1 MVLTFET
8 QYQRIFDPD
17 KRRRFAANPGSGVVK
32 EYTAQY
38 RQDGVLELVETGAPD
53 LYADIQSHKDSCDL
67 QLIINLY
74 FNGDP
79 AALSRVQGVYMD
91 VSEMPDNIHQAMQL
105 MDNARRDFDTL
116 PVDIKAKFG
125 NDPNQFLATLGTEQW
140 FANMQIAQDGSAGS
154 AKASEQNE
162 QKDGDA
168 E

>member
-1 MVLTFET
+1 MALTFET

-17 KRRRFAANPGSGVVK
+17 KRCRFTANPGNGVVK

-38 RQDGVLELVETGAPD
+38 RQDGVLELVETGEHD

-67 QLIINLY
+67 QLIINRY

-125 NDPNQFLATLGTEQW
+125 NDPNQFLAMLGTEQW
-140 FANMQIAQDGSAGS
+140 FENMQVQKQETVQDESKGSDV
-154 AKASEQNE
+154 E
-162 QKDGDA
+162 
-168 E
+168 

>member
-1 MVLTFET
+1 MTLTFET

-17 KRRRFAANPGSGVVK
+17 KHRRFNSNPGSGVVK

-38 RQDGVLELVETGAPD
+38 RQDGVLELVETGEHD

-67 QLIINLY
+67 QLIINRY

-79 AALSRVQGVYMD
+79 AALSRVQGVYTD

-125 NDPNQFLATLGTEQW
+125 NDSNQFLATLGTEQW
-140 FANMQIAQDGSAGS
+140 FENMQVNKTEPVQEEMKGSA
-154 AKASEQNE
+154 
-162 QKDGDA
+162 A

>member
-1 MVLTFET
+1 MMLSFET

-32 EYTAQY
+32 EYTARY
-38 RQDGVLELVETGAPD
+38 KQDGVLELVETGEHD

-67 QLIINLY
+67 QLIINRY

-140 FANMQIAQDGSAGS
+140 FENMQVQKQEPEQDESKGSDT
-154 AKASEQNE
+154 E
-162 QKDGDA
+162 
-168 E
+168 

>member
-1 MVLTFET
+1 MALTFES
-8 QYQRIFDPD
+8 QYQRIYDPE

-32 EYTAQY
+32 EYTAKY
-38 RQDGVLELVETGAPD
+38 RQDGVLELVETGEHD

-67 QLIINLY
+67 QLIINRY

-91 VSEMPDNIHQAMQL
+91 VSEMPENIHEAMQL
-105 MDNARRDFDTL
+105 METARKDFDTL

-140 FANMQIAQDGSAGS
+140 FDNMQIAQDGNSDLKSDVVETA
-154 AKASEQNE
+154 

-168 E
+168 

>member
-1 MVLTFET
+1 MMLSFET

-32 EYTAQY
+32 EYTARY
-38 RQDGVLELVETGAPD
+38 KQDGVLELVETGEHD

-67 QLIINLY
+67 KLIINRY

-91 VSEMPDNIHQAMQL
+91 VSDMPDNIHQAMQM

-140 FANMQIAQDGSAGS
+140 FENMQVQKQEPEQDESKGSDT
-154 AKASEQNE
+154 E
-162 QKDGDA
+162 
-168 E
+168 

>member
-1 MVLTFET
+1 MALQFET
-8 QYQRIFDPD
+8 QYQRIYEPD
-17 KRRRFAANPGSGVVK
+17 KRKRFVANPGSGIIK

-38 RQDGVLELVETGAPD
+38 RQDGVLELVETGEHD

-67 QLIINLY
+67 QLIINRY

-140 FANMQIAQDGSAGS
+140 FANMQIAQDGSAGL
-154 AKASEQNE
+154 AQASEKND

>member
-1 MVLTFET
+1 MALKFET

-17 KRRRFAANPGSGVVK
+17 RRKRFEANPGSGVVK

-38 RQDGVLELVETGAPD
+38 RQDGVLELVETGEHD

-67 QLIINLY
+67 QLIINRY

-140 FANMQIAQDGSAGS
+140 FENMQVQKQEPVQEESKGSD
-154 AKASEQNE
+154 EE
-162 QKDGDA
+162 
-168 E
+168 